1 MMDMDKSNV
10 KKIILSKEALL
21 TLKRMDLDN
30 FSKEIYFT
38 KENLKITFQ
47 REKEKCSLMLVIKCV
62 FILEALRTDL
72 NMMTKVSKLA
82 LISKIIMANKSF

>member
-10 KKIILSKEALL
+10 KKTILSKEALL

-47 REKEKCSLMLVIKCV
+47 REKEKCLLMLVIKCV

>member
-10 KKIILSKEALL
+10 KKTILSKEALL

>member
-30 FSKEIYFT
+30 FSKEICFT
-38 KENLKITFQ
+38 KESFKMTFQ
-47 REKEKCSLMLVIKCV
+47 REKVKCLLMLVIKCV
-62 FILEALRTDL
+62 YILETLRTDL
-72 NMMTKVSKLA
+72 NMMTKVLKLA

>member
-1 MMDMDKSNV
+1 MDMDKSNV
-10 KKIILSKEALL
+10 KKIILSKEVLL

-30 FSKEIYFT
+30 FSKEISFT
-38 KENLKITFQ
+38 KESFKMTFQ
-47 REKEKCSLMLVIKCV
+47 REKVKCLLMLVIKCAC
-62 FILEALRTDL
+62 ILEALRTDL

>member
-47 REKEKCSLMLVIKCV
+47 REKEKCLLMLVIKCV